1 MLPDNVHQYKKLLIE
16 IRNFFSNISRWVGV
30 FIIDQNQ
37 NPLTPTLNYMLFNIY
52 IELFTN
58 LQEPQ
63 NSEYP
68 SGKIIIEKPAYIQLP
83 WKTITLL

>member
-68 SGKIIIEKPAYIQLP
+68 SGKIIIEKPAYIHLP